1 MMIDVTALH
10 EELEPAGLPV
20 LSVNSAGLIRY
31 LRELTAAEQQTASA
45 LIAAHDPTKR
55 TRDELTARQQAKAY
69 RDGLAAYLDLASPT
83 GAQTVAAVKA
93 IIRVLLWLLRNEFR
107 T

>member
-1 MMIDVTALH
+1 MIDIPALH
-10 EELEPAGLPV
+10 AELETAGLPIV
-20 LSVNSAGLIRY
+20 GVSEDGTAQYS
-31 LRELTAAEQQTASA
+31 RELTPTEQTTAQA
-45 LIAAHDPTKR
+45 IITAHDPTKR
-55 TRDELTARQQAKAY
+55 ERDERTARNQAKTY
-69 RDGLAAYLDLASPT
+69 YNGLTAYLDLASPT